1 MRHAGSARRRL
12 GRRLAWAAL
21 LGPVVSVSLLLGV
34 TASADQTAPKRITC
48 LEKLPPGAK
57 RPTLKETFPGE
68 AIAGY
73 EAPLGLEIRHGK
85 GETPLASGFRVSA
98 GSDVAKALEEAG
110 FLVGEADGGG
120 ALQLKTV
127 DDGDEAVTTV
137 TLPIVV
143 APTKSG
149 KRSLTLPQ
157 LPINVSRANGDT
169 MTVCTQLHLITAIDP
184 TSGEEDPKPHPN
196 PDPRAQREDWPLMKW
211 ILAGAVLL
219 FLLLLLVGWWVRKQM
234 QKPVPDATPE
244 RRLPWEEALEELAAL
259 RTSPMLDDRL
269 GAQREHDRAELYD
282 RVSDCV
288 RKYMGAR
295 YGFEGLGFDGLET
308 TTDEMMTLLSRVRPG
323 VPRIDLVQT
332 FLSDCDLVKFARVV
346 PGVTECNQALERA
359 EVIVRATIPAP
370 RSDGLPNAAPPPGA
384 LATPAAAAAPPR
396 PELSEAPPP
405 PPPPVPAPAPAAEAP
420 VPADESAATSASA
433 TAPANEGAP
442 PADES
447 ERAP

>member
-1 MRHAGSARRRL
+1 MRQARPSRRSL
-12 GRRLAWAAL
+12 GARLAWAAL
-21 LGPVVSVSLLLGV
+21 LGPVLSASLVVGL

-68 AIAGY
+68 VIAGY

-85 GETPLASGFRVSA
+85 GETPLASGFRVTA

-157 LPINVSRANGDT
+157 LPINVSRANGDN

-211 ILAGAVLL
+211 ILAGVVLL
-219 FLLLLLVGWWVRKQM
+219 FLLLLVVGWWVRKQM
-234 QKPVPDATPE
+234 QKPVPDATPV

-269 GAQREHDRAELYD
+269 GAQREHDRTELYD

-359 EVIVRATIPAP
+359 ESIVRSTIPIP
-370 RSDGLPNAAPPPGA
+370 RSDAAAGPDVPQGPA
-384 LATPAAAAAPPR
+384 QPLATPAPPVASAPTK
-396 PELSEAPPP
+396 PEPPAEPPPDPPP
-405 PPPPVPAPAPAAEAP
+405 PPPAPPPPAAPA
-420 VPADESAATSASA
+420 
-433 TAPANEGAP
+433 G
-442 PADES
+442 ES
-447 ERAP
+447 EASP